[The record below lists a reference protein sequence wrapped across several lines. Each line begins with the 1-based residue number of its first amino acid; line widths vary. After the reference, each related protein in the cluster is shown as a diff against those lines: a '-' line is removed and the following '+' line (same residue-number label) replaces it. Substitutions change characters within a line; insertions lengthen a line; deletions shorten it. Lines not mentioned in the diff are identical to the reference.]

1 MRRAGPKGTHARP
14 SPRTLAGVHDR
25 APELGDDDA
34 VVLRELLD
42 ELRAALVFHL
52 RAGWPSRRVEA
63 RARGGR
69 SPEGRFGRRSA
80 TTSHA
85 IDATVAATACRV

>member
-1 MRRAGPKGTHARP
+1 MRRAGLTGTHARP
-14 SPRTLAGVHDR
+14 PPGPLARVHDR

-63 RARGGR
+63 RSRRTPA
-69 SPEGRFGRRSA
+69 EGRIRAKKYA
-80 TTSHA
+80 TASHA
-85 IDATVAATACRV
+85 IDATVAATACRI